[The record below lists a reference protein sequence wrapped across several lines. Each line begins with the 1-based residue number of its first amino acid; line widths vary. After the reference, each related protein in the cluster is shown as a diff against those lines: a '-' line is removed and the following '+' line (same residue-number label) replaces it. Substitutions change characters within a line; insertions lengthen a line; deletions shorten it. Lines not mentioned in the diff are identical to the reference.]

1 MKRITDTIAAEGRRI
16 AAHPFLGRID
26 GVPIETLIPILAYNT
41 GFWNMAFQDV
51 IRLVNEAV
59 ESPELKVYSEHHFQ
73 EDSGHHIWF
82 VNDIK
87 ALGYDWGS
95 RLYSYFE
102 DRNATARVLTYKILS
117 ELFRLTDDRLRIALL
132 LSLESPGHVFFGKMS
147 RYMAKHG
154 ISGKMQYFGKNHIKV
169 EKEHM
174 VFAEASDEALNG
186 IVLEDAVAEE
196 GIAMVVRIHE
206 LFHRLADE
214 MCRQLEDS
222 QWISELMTSETA
234 PASQSAPV
242 PPVDMSFLAQ
252 S

>member
-1 MKRITDTIAAEGRRI
+1 MKRITDTIAAEGKRI
-16 AAHPFLGRID
+16 AAHPFLQRID
-26 GVPIETLIPILAYNT
+26 DVPIETLIPILAYNT

-59 ESPELKVYSEHHFQ
+59 ESPELKVYSEHHFM
-73 EDSGHHIWF
+73 EDSGHHLWF
-82 VNDIK
+82 LHDIK
-87 ALGYDWGS
+87 QLGYDWGS

-117 ELFRLTDDRLRIALL
+117 ELFRLKDDRLRIALL

-154 ISGKMQYFGKNHIKV
+154 LAGEMQYFGKSHIQV

-174 VFAEASDEALNG
+174 VFAEASDEALSG
-186 IVLEDAVAEE
+186 MVLEDAVTEE
-196 GIAMVVRIHE
+196 GIAMVVRIHD

-214 MCRQLEDS
+214 MLRQLEDS
-222 QWISELMTSETA
+222 RWISELTTSEA
-234 PASQSAPV
+234 SPARPSAPL
-242 PPVDMSFLAQ
+242 PPVSMSFLAQ

>member
-1 MKRITDTIAAEGRRI
+1 
-16 AAHPFLGRID
+16 
-26 GVPIETLIPILAYNT
+26 
-41 GFWNMAFQDV
+41 
-51 IRLVNEAV
+51 
-59 ESPELKVYSEHHFQ
+59 
-73 EDSGHHIWF
+73 
-82 VNDIK
+82 
-87 ALGYDWGS
+87 
-95 RLYSYFE
+95 
-102 DRNATARVLTYKILS
+102 
-117 ELFRLTDDRLRIALL
+117 
-132 LSLESPGHVFFGKMS
+132 
-147 RYMAKHG
+147 MAKHG

-174 VFAEASDEALNG
+174 VFAEASDEALSG

-222 QWISELMTSETA
+222 QWISELMTSEAA
-234 PASQSAPV
+234 PARQSAPV